1 MLYAC
6 RSIHAQIGSLGH
18 YFNPS
23 DTLEQKLGLA
33 GSNYELTQSIP
44 KVLDYFG
51 PDPAR
56 TWAEI
61 SAHEE
66 KLQSI
71 ILSYLNLNDK
81 ITVFGETSANSKLRV
96 PVISFTVAGR
106 SSKNI
111 VDTVQGRSSFGF
123 KYGHFYSKRLIDE
136 VLDLEGDGV
145 VRVSMVHYNTG
156 RTPPREN
163 ARLLSN
169 YGTEDEAKEFVKVL
183 DEVLSNR

>member
-1 MLYAC
+1 MLYAR
-6 RSIHAQIGSLGH
+6 RSIHPQIGSLGH

-23 DTLEQKLGLA
+23 DTLEHKLGLA

-56 TWAEI
+56 IWAEI

-71 ILSYLNLNDK
+71 ILSYLNSNEK
-81 ITVFGETSANSKLRV
+81 ITIYGETSASSKLRV

-106 SSKNI
+106 GSKSI
-111 VDTVQGRSSFGF
+111 VDAVQGQSSFGF

-136 VLDLEGDGV
+136 VLGLEGDGV

-156 RTPPREN
+156 KASPRGNTRLRTNYALEN
-163 ARLLSN
+163 
-169 YGTEDEAKEFVKVL
+169 EAKEFVKVL
-183 DEVLSNR
+183 AEILSN